1 MKKADRIAAHNKWL
15 ESMGVKTSKPK
26 KPRKGI
32 YDIPDYKTNAKV
44 KTSDSIG
51 NGTKKKEHTYTG
63 SQDIC
68 VGLLYNKGN
77 YGVLSK
83 TEAKDPATGKR
94 RC

>member
-1 MKKADRIAAHNKWL
+1 MKKAEKLAQHNRWL
-15 ESMGVKTSKPK
+15 ESMGVKTHKPC

-32 YDIPDYKTNAKV
+32 YDIPDYSVDKKV
-44 KTSDSIG
+44 TTSDRVG
-51 NGTKKKEHTYTG
+51 NGIKKTVNSYSG
-63 SQDIC
+63 SQNLC

-83 TEAKDPATGKR
+83 AEANDPATGKR